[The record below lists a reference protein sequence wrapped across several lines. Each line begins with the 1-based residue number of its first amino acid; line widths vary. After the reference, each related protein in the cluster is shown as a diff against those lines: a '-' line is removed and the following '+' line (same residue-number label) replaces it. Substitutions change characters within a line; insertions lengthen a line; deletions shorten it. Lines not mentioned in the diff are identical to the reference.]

1 MVVTPV
7 STGANGYQQEPK
19 KIRAGG
25 DTLGKDA
32 FLKLLTAQLRFQ
44 DPLNAMKDT
53 EFIAQM
59 AQFSAL
65 EQMSNLNRRL
75 SLSQA
80 AGLLG
85 REVEL
90 DDPETGKAV
99 KGVVSRVKVEKGEP
113 RLVVGDREYDLLNLR
128 TVSI

>member
-1 MVVTPV
+1 MAVTAVNP
-7 STGANGYQQEPK
+7 GATYQQEPQ
-19 KIRAGG
+19 KIRAGAN
-25 DTLGKDA
+25 TLGKDA
-32 FLKLLTAQLRFQ
+32 FLKLLVAQLRFQ

-65 EQMSNLNRRL
+65 EQMGSLNRGMAM
-75 SLSQA
+75 SQA

-90 DDPETGKAV
+90 ADPETGKV
-99 KGVVSRVKVEKGEP
+99 LYGVVSRVRVEKGEP
-113 RLVVGDREYDLLNLR
+113 KLVVGDREYGLSDL
-128 TVSI
+128 TAVSM